1 VEAMQANT
9 VDVVGRM
16 KEIAQVMKTPD
27 DVLESHGVTTENI
40 EGMIPCIPILFFTI
54 TRLNSCCYMPFLL
67 L

>member
-40 EGMIPCIPILFFTI
+40 EGMIPCIPILF
-54 TRLNSCCYMPFLL
+54 LPSHA
-67 L
+67 